1 MIAKR
6 KAILRYKILVNIVL
20 ITFIMLLQTTL
31 VDFIKI
37 KNVRPN
43 LILVYIICA
52 SILEGSTG
60 GGVIGLYAGLTQDV
74 LSGKCLGFYALLG
87 MYTGVIAGTAN
98 RRLQK
103 ENVLV
108 ALFYNFILTIIYEF
122 AVYFFSNLGH
132 QIINFRY
139 IFKNILLVEALYNGG
154 LSLIM
159 HYLIAKISKK
169 FEFE

>member
-6 KAILRYKILVNIVL
+6 KAVLKYKILVNLVL
-20 ITFIMLLQTTL
+20 IVFIMLLQTTL
-31 VDFIKI
+31 IDFIKI

-43 LILVYIICA
+43 LILVYIICS

-60 GGVIGLYAGLTQDV
+60 GGVIGFFAGLTQDV
-74 LSGKCLGFYALLG
+74 LSGKFLGFYALLG

-103 ENVLV
+103 ENVIV
-108 ALFYNFILTIIYEF
+108 ALFFNFFLTIIYEF
-122 AVYFFSNLGH
+122 AVYFLSNLGQ
-132 QIINFRY
+132 QITNVTY
-139 IFKNILLVEALYNGG
+139 IFKNILFVEALYNGG
-154 LSLIM
+154 LSLIV

-169 FEFE
+169 FELE